1 MFCQSCGSAT
11 EKPARFCQKCGAEN
25 PVLREAAL
33 GAPPPGF
40 PPAGQESDRP
50 KQKSPALKII
60 FIGCGLLILL
70 AAGGAVAVLY
80 GIKHAFKSSDAG
92 KAAVQAVKQSDNARK
107 TLGEITDVG
116 TPMGS
121 ISSET
126 GGSGNASLSMSVTGA
141 KAIGTYYATLQ
152 RRNGQW
158 FVVSGRIELTDGRS
172 INVEAKAAGQ
182 SVDVARSAGHQLSN
196 DAADT
201 NSWREVRWHQQHLR
215 FLLPPDWIEK
225 KMSLGELDFRAGE
238 MYSSTYL
245 IGNAWIWERQ
255 LPAENLLAADAQ
267 TASESLK
274 NGVITGYAVLEV
286 GGVTGLLTIS
296 NVGDRRAATW
306 KAIVEA
312 GGAQTSL
319 DISLGA
325 QVLDFERLEPTFRAI
340 FDSIRFE

>member
-11 EKPARFCQKCGAEN
+11 ETSARFCQKCGAEN
-25 PVLREAAL
+25 PALPEAAL
-33 GAPPPGF
+33 GAPPSTSSR
-40 PPAGQESDRP
+40 ARQASDRP
-50 KQKSPALKII
+50 KQKSHALKIS
-60 FIGCGLLILL
+60 FIGCGLLMLL
-70 AAGGAVAVLY
+70 AAGGAVAVFY
-80 GIKHAFKSSDAG
+80 GIKYTLKSSDAS
-92 KAAVQAVKQSDNARK
+92 KAAVQAVKQSDNAHK

-121 ISSET
+121 ISSEA

-182 SVDVARSAGHQLSN
+182 SADVARSAGHQLSN

-225 KMSLGELDFRAGE
+225 DEPARTRFSSGRDVFVYLPNGQRLDMGTPTAGGESAGRGCAN
-238 MYSSTYL
+238 S
-245 IGNAWIWERQ
+245 IGESQEWIDNR
-255 LPAENLLAADAQ
+255 LCGSGSRRRDC
-267 TASESLK
+267 
-274 NGVITGYAVLEV
+274 
-286 GGVTGLLTIS
+286 GLLTIS

>member
-1 MFCQSCGSAT
+1 M
-11 EKPARFCQKCGAEN
+11 
-25 PVLREAAL
+25 
-33 GAPPPGF
+33 GAPSPGS
-40 PPAGQESDRP
+40 PPAGQPSDRP
-50 KQKSPALKII
+50 KQKSPALKTI

-70 AAGGAVAVLY
+70 AAGGAVAVFY
-80 GIKHAFKSSDAG
+80 GIKNALRSSDAS
-92 KAAVQAVKQSDNARK
+92 KAAVQAIKQSDNARK
-107 TLGEITDVG
+107 MLGEITDVG

-121 ISSET
+121 ISSEA
-126 GGSGNASLSMSVTGA
+126 GGSGDASLSMSVTGA
-141 KAIGTYYATLQ
+141 KASGAYYATLQ

-158 FVVSGRIELTDGRS
+158 FVISGRIELTDGRS

-182 SVDVARSAGHQLSN
+182 SVDVARSAGHQLRN

-201 NSWREVRWHQQHLR
+201 NSWREVKWRQQHLR
-215 FLLPPDWIEK
+215 FRLPPDWIEK
-225 KMSLGELDFRAGE
+225 KMSLRELDFRAGE

-274 NGVITGYAVLEV
+274 NGVITGYTVLEV

-296 NVGDRRAATW
+296 NVGDRRTATW
-306 KAIVEA
+306 KAIVDGE
-312 GGAQTSL
+312 GAQTSL

-325 QVLDFERLEPTFRAI
+325 QDQDFERLEPTFRAI